1 MKPFPMPNPANADRM
16 EIDLNH
22 RASSDFLL
30 SQRLQAIKML
40 LIGIQVDQ
48 VCEVISRNR
57 ATLRSWVHLW
67 NEGGIDA
74 LARKRGQGRKPKISQ
89 GHMRVISELVQHP
102 NLINREY
109 WTAKALH
116 CYLQEQFSL
125 ELGYS
130 TLTHSLREAGF
141 RRIVPR
147 PESPERDAQQRGEFV
162 DRLLPLLKDP
172 LTEIWFGDETGFLA
186 DPRPKARWAKKGTK
200 PVCPKTGLHIRESVV
215 GAACPKTGEFVGL
228 IVNAMDW
235 EVFQVFLDHLSEE
248 TGRRRI
254 VLVLDNA
261 GWHKKESLNWYNI
274 TPMYL
279 PPYSPDL
286 NPIERLWGV
295 IKDRFF
301 ANFYTKERAKLID
314 RITEALL
321 YYMDDR
327 SAVKSICHVKAD

>member
-1 MKPFPMPNPANADRM
+1 MTNPTHADRA
-16 EIDLNH
+16 EVDLNY

-30 SQRLQAIKML
+30 SQRLQAIKVL
-40 LIGIQVDQ
+40 LIGIQVGQ
-48 VCEVISRNR
+48 VCEVFGPSR
-57 ATLRSWVHLW
+57 ATIRSWVHLW
-67 NEGGIDA
+67 NEDGIDA

-89 GHMRVISELVQHP
+89 DHMRVISELVQHP
-102 NLINREY
+102 NLIDREH
-109 WTAKALH
+109 WTDKALH
-116 CYLQEQFSL
+116 CYLQEQFNL

-130 TLTHSLREAGF
+130 TLTHCLREAGF

-147 PESPERDAQQRGEFV
+147 PESPERDAQQRSKFV
-162 DRLLPLLKDP
+162 DRLLPLLQDP
-172 LTEIWFGDETGFLA
+172 STEVWFGDETGFLA

-235 EVFQVFLDHLSEE
+235 EVFQVFLNHLSAKIEE
-248 TGRRRI
+248 SQI

-279 PPYSPDL
+279 SSYSTDH

-295 IKDRFF
+295 I
-301 ANFYTKERAKLID
+301 
-314 RITEALL
+314 RICSLPT
-321 YYMDDR
+321 
-327 SAVKSICHVKAD
+327 SIPKNG